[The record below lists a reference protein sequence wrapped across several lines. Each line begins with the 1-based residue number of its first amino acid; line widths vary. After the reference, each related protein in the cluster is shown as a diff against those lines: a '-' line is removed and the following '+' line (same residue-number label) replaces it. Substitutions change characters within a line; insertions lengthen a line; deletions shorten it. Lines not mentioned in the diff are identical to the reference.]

1 MGYSNQPVHGTQ
13 GYYATQQ
20 QHPQG
25 STYGYV
31 NYPANQVADSGS
43 HTNMETQSQSLSALN
58 NFYYDTRRGTFDPR
72 SYTQVENRVMTIQA
86 GGLPFIGHG
95 GISDH
100 QVGQGHVVGGGGGDG
115 GAQTIMSSQFQLPA
129 LDHLRTKNDLL
140 HADRIMEQAQA
151 TIYERPAQMAAAGT
165 AQVIQP
171 EAYHIRSENNNHKYH
186 MRVPSEVPKIRN
198 QQRQPMHYTQS
209 ASIANSN
216 QSYATESPPALT
228 PTNST
233 QSYPSNSPVSPY
245 STASTSP
252 IATHS
257 APAVYPSLP
266 SSSASRSANGESV
279 GIYNLGMNNG
289 SGMAS
294 GTTTLGGQFP
304 GDAHHRYGGGHL
316 RRGRPLK
323 VVPGEEKM
331 TKDRAS
337 TTSKEKDMDEDME
350 SSDESTT
357 MALSRRSSSLSN
369 GSPTPHHPS
378 ISISKI
384 ILDSSKPSSSAS
396 SPESSPEVGPSPS
409 SSPTSSTNDAH
420 DPVWLGIVRTLE
432 DLRDWIRQRLE
443 NGEYEERNDNNDD
456 QQVEDKKPKTKTKRE
471 SVEEREETRRTSSE
485 IGVGSEAV
493 YPILCEVR
501 G

>member
-13 GYYATQQ
+13 GYYGTQQ

-31 NYPANQVADSGS
+31 NYPANQVADGGS
-43 HTNMETQSQSLSALN
+43 HTNMEAQSQSLSALN

-72 SYTQVENRVMTIQA
+72 SYTQVETRVMTIQA
-86 GGLPFIGHG
+86 GGLPFITHG
-95 GISDH
+95 GISDQH
-100 QVGQGHVVGGGGGDG
+100 VGQGHVVGGGGGG
-115 GAQTIMSSQFQLPA
+115 GTQTMMSSQFQLPA

-151 TIYERPAQMAAAGT
+151 TIYERPAQMAAAGA

-171 EAYHIRSENNNHKYH
+171 EAYHIRNEENNIKYH
-186 MRVPSEVPKIRN
+186 MRVPSEAPKIRN
-198 QQRQPMHYTQS
+198 LQHQPMHYTQS

-216 QSYATESPPALT
+216 HSYATESPPALT

-233 QSYPSNSPVSPY
+233 QSYPSNSPVSPH

-257 APAVYPSLP
+257 APAVYPSLT
-266 SSSASRSANGESV
+266 SSSASRSANSESV

-294 GTTTLGGQFP
+294 GTTLGGQFP
-304 GDAHHRYGGGHL
+304 GDAHHRYGGGNL
-316 RRGRPLK
+316 RRGRPLQ
-323 VVPGEEKM
+323 VVPGEEKI
-331 TKDRAS
+331 TQDSVS

-384 ILDSSKPSSSAS
+384 ILDSSKTSSSAS
-396 SPESSPEVGPSPS
+396 SPETSPEVSPSPS
-409 SSPTSSTNDAH
+409 SSPTSSTNGAH
-420 DPVWLGIVRTLE
+420 DPIWLGIVRTLE
-432 DLRDWIRQRLE
+432 DMRDWIRQRLE
-443 NGEYEERNDNNDD
+443 NGEFEERNDNNDD
-456 QQVEDKKPKTKTKRE
+456 QQVEDKKTKIKLE
-471 SVEEREETRRTSSE
+471 SVEERDETRRTSSE